1 MEIVIGYA
9 LFNLV
14 ACIVIFKRYKENNII
29 KYIYSI
35 WTISSF
41 ASILYYIESFKY
53 TRITILPYIFLF
65 TCLIISLIPFFS
77 FKERKLT
84 KVEIGNKWI
93 FKRVIYC
100 IIIISIL
107 PFLENVIHLIS
118 SMNNSTQI
126 AEIYDEK
133 MSGEI
138 DNSKLITWHTSI
150 GKICNSINLKFAYCS
165 IFILFTYLAN
175 FRFNKYVG
183 IGLAIV
189 CINPILHSIGVSSRA
204 GIVFTCLNSVF
215 YYFLFRNILPSSIR
229 KNIKKG
235 GVILISLAIFSFF
248 IVTIS
253 RYFSNEAYQNV
264 SFWAWLSLYLGEGT
278 LNFND
283 TMWYTK
289 AYMAGDNCF
298 SFFKNIFGLDT
309 FTDLLER
316 RAYWEI
322 RTGVQGNLFY
332 TFIGDIFSDIGY
344 FVMPF
349 LMFIS
354 LYIRKQVRNKAS
366 IRILPLY
373 MFSIWATVCIGGF
386 TCYIFKSVSGTIDI
400 LFSLFI
406 IFILN
411 YRFNHAQQKG

>member
-1 MEIVIGYA
+1 
-9 LFNLV
+9 
-14 ACIVIFKRYKENNII
+14 
-29 KYIYSI
+29 
-35 WTISSF
+35 
-41 ASILYYIESFKY
+41 
-53 TRITILPYIFLF
+53 
-65 TCLIISLIPFFS
+65 
-77 FKERKLT
+77 
-84 KVEIGNKWI
+84 
-93 FKRVIYC
+93 
-100 IIIISIL
+100 
-107 PFLENVIHLIS
+107 
-118 SMNNSTQI
+118 
-126 AEIYDEK
+126 
-133 MSGEI
+133 
-138 DNSKLITWHTSI
+138 
-150 GKICNSINLKFAYCS
+150 
-165 IFILFTYLAN
+165 
-175 FRFNKYVG
+175 
-183 IGLAIV
+183 
-189 CINPILHSIGVSSRA
+189 
-204 GIVFTCLNSVF
+204 
-215 YYFLFRNILPSSIR
+215 
-229 KNIKKG
+229 
-235 GVILISLAIFSFF
+235 
-248 IVTIS
+248 
-253 RYFSNEAYQNV
+253 
-264 SFWAWLSLYLGEGT
+264 
-278 LNFND
+278 
-283 TMWYTK
+283 MWYTK